1 MSYSGYLEDV
11 WNENNNNYYSL
22 YVKHLKE
29 NLEWF
34 QKENPSH
41 EKTRTTNSGE
51 DIDSFPR

>member
-1 MSYSGYLEDV
+1 MSYSGYLEDI
-11 WNENNNNYYSL
+11 WNENNSNYYSL

-29 NLEWF
+29 NLERF
-34 QKENPSH
+34 QEENPSH